1 MLRVSSQKAKK
12 GKPASPHSLNRRPV
26 TILRHEVVT
35 QPDWATATLRRSLLF
50 RFISGTFGLSR
61 GQNTSVKMCFSP
73 LQQHALFGFRMNV
86 MSGCKSLMKS
96 VFTLVVTIPQIMI
109 NLQVL
114 WGRENIS
121 VPLGS
126 LFRFQSQDTN
136 EVRSRRLTF
145 SRVLCGN
152 AEQIENFKKWMSW

>member
-1 MLRVSSQKAKK
+1 M
-12 GKPASPHSLNRRPV
+12 
-26 TILRHEVVT
+26 
-35 QPDWATATLRRSLLF
+35 F
-50 RFISGTFGLSR
+50 
-61 GQNTSVKMCFSP
+61 FSP
-73 LQQHALFGFRMNV
+73 LQQYALFGFRLNV
-86 MSGCKSLMKS
+86 MSDCKSLMRS

-121 VPLGS
+121 FPLGS
-126 LFRFQSQDTN
+126 LFRFQSQDIN

-152 AEQIENFKKWMSW
+152 AEQIENFKKKDELVTLKNI